1 MSNTTPQ
8 PTVPELIELPDFSFP
23 STILR
28 VGITGGI
35 ASGKSY
41 ICEQLL
47 REGHHVFNCDVI
59 AKRIIRT
66 DAEVKRELKELVGT
80 GVYDAE
86 GNLVKSVLA
95 AYLCQGK
102 EYAYRVNAIVHP
114 RVAKAFAYYCQEIA
128 NQLPEAEQ
136 CAQSCPTLPTA
147 AIGESKE
154 ISVEALKALPPQ
166 RTVFMECAILF
177 ESGFNKYVDHS
188 VHIHV
193 SHATQIAR
201 LMARDHI
208 SADKAEEWM
217 ALQLPEQTK
226 LIMAEAIIINE

>member
-1 MSNTTPQ
+1 MSNSSPTPI
-8 PTVPELIELPDFSFP
+8 VPNPIELPDFSFP
-23 STILR
+23 SAILR
-28 VGITGGI
+28 IGITGGI

-47 REGHHVFNCDVI
+47 KKGHHVFNCDVV

-66 DAEVKRELKELVGT
+66 DAEVKRELKDLVGE
-80 GVYDAE
+80 GVYDTE

-95 AYLCQGK
+95 AYLCQGT

-114 RVAKAFAYYCQEIA
+114 RVAQAFAHYCQEIA

-136 CAQSCPTLPTA
+136 CEAYCPTFNTA
-147 AIGESKE
+147 TIGERKE
-154 ISVEALKALPPQ
+154 ISADALTMLPPQ
-166 RTVFMECAILF
+166 HTVFMECAILF

-217 ALQLPEQTK
+217 TLQLPEQLK

>member
-1 MSNTTPQ
+1 MSNPSPT
-8 PTVPELIELPDFSFP
+8 PTVPNPIELPYLTFP
-23 STILR
+23 TSILR
-28 VGITGGI
+28 IGITGGI

-47 REGHHVFNCDVI
+47 KEGHHVFNCDVI
-59 AKRIIRT
+59 AKRVIRT
-66 DAEVKRELKELVGT
+66 DAEVQRELKALVGE

-114 RVAKAFAYYCQEIA
+114 RVAKAFAYYCQDVA

-136 CAQSCPTLPTA
+136 NAPCPTLRTA
-147 AIGESKE
+147 EVGERKE
-154 ISVEALKALPPQ
+154 ISVDVLKRLPPHH
-166 RTVFMECAILF
+166 TVFMECAILF

-208 SADKAEEWM
+208 TADKAEEWM
-217 ALQLPEQTK
+217 ALQLPEQLK
-226 LIMAEAIIINE
+226 LTMAEAIIINE